1 MTLRQVTIAE
11 IVRQAVNGDVNIPE
25 FQRDFVWDP
34 EKVKRLAESL
44 YRNYPIGSFLMWNSS
59 EYSEPRTAQVIPQP
73 IWIVDGQQRI
83 TALCLL
89 LGRRPYWWESARDW
103 NETLERYDVMVN
115 ILSEEDD
122 RLEFALPNPTRR
134 KDPRWV
140 SIREVLSTGN
150 VENLTSL
157 AQQITTSIKGQFDA
171 ELFGK
176 VHARLHQLWR
186 IRERVIPVIEINHEV
201 EDVVEIFARLN
212 QEGTR
217 VKEADVTLAIIA
229 QKNPGWVHEEYLPFR
244 DELEGRGWDLEAGI
258 FIRTMTAIGRGH
270 ARLREVSRDFWN
282 PENLSIV
289 WKTTKEIIVEVLLR
303 LAEYGITSVDL
314 LPSANS
320 LIPLFVIHYHWK
332 DKPGYRF
339 GKALR
344 WFLRANWDGRY
355 SGAAITSL
363 SEDIRT
369 IRDAKSF
376 DEAIENLENQLQ
388 VPPKIDG
395 SEFLNR
401 FDQQRNSF
409 LRLMLYLLI
418 FRRGARDWIRHTR
431 IGYDETGAE
440 ITSGFEPQWHHI
452 YPRSV
457 LKRANIPDDE
467 INCLANITVLNER
480 ANLRLGR
487 MLPSQYIRRFQISE
501 QDLRDHLIPETF
513 AKAAS
518 DPDLLEK
525 QWSLERYTEFAIE
538 RAKLLAEEAN
548 KFFQELENAP

>member
-1 MTLRQVTIAE
+1 MFSQVTIAE
-11 IVRQAVNGDVNIPE
+11 IVMQAVNGDINIPE
-25 FQRDFVWDP
+25 IQRNFVWDP

-59 EYSEPRTAQVIPQP
+59 EYSEPRTAQVSPQP

-89 LGRRPYWWESARDW
+89 LGRRPYWWINVQDW
-103 NETLERYDVMVN
+103 NKALERYDVMVN

-122 RLEFALPNPTRR
+122 RLEFALPNPVRR
-134 KDPRWV
+134 NDPCWV
-140 SIREVLSTGN
+140 SIRKILSEERG
-150 VENLTSL
+150 ENLTPL
-157 AQQITTSIKGQFDA
+157 AQEIVTSIKGQFDA
-171 ELFGK
+171 ELFSK
-176 VHARLHQLWR
+176 VHARLHRLWQ
-186 IRERVIPVIEINHEV
+186 IRERVIPVIKINPEL

-229 QKNPGWVHEEYLPFR
+229 EKNPGWVREEYLPFR
-244 DELEGRGWDLEAGI
+244 NELESDGWDLEAGI
-258 FIRTMTAIGRGH
+258 FIRTMTGIGRGQT
-270 ARLREVSRDFWN
+270 RLKEVPRDFWN
-282 PENLSIV
+282 PENLSTV
-289 WKTTKEIIVEVLLR
+289 WRDTRETIVEVLRR

-314 LPSANS
+314 LPSENS
-320 LIPLFVIHYHWK
+320 LIPLFVIHHRWR
-332 DKPGYRF
+332 DEQGYRF

-355 SGAAITSL
+355 SGSAITSL

-369 IRDAKSF
+369 IRDAGSF
-376 DEAIENLENQLQ
+376 DEAIKNLEKQLR
-388 VPPKIDG
+388 VGPKIDAG
-395 SEFLNR
+395 EFLGR
-401 FDQQRNSF
+401 FDQPKNYF

-418 FRRGARDWIRHTR
+418 FRRRARDWVRRTR
-431 IGYDETGAE
+431 IGYDETGAK

-501 QDLRDHLIPETF
+501 HDLRDHLIPETF

-525 QWSLERYTEFAIE
+525 QWSLERYTEFVIE
-538 RAKLLAEEAN
+538 RANLLAEEAD

>member
-1 MTLRQVTIAE
+1 MTLRQVEE
-11 IVRQAVNGDVNIPE
+11 IVRQAVNGDINIPE
-25 FQRDFVWDP
+25 FQRNFVWDP

-44 YRNYPIGSFLMWNSS
+44 YRNYPIGSFLMWDSS
-59 EYSEPRTAQVIPQP
+59 EYSEPRTAQGSPRS
-73 IWIVDGQQRI
+73 IWLVDGQQRI

-89 LGRRPYWWESARDW
+89 LGQKPYWWESTEDW
-103 NETLERYDVMVN
+103 NRALERYDVMVN

-122 RLEFALPNPTRR
+122 HLEFALPNPIRR

-140 SIREVLSTGN
+140 SIRKILSEERG
-150 VENLTSL
+150 ENLTPL
-157 AQQITTSIKGQFDA
+157 AQEIVTSIKGQFDA
-171 ELFGK
+171 ELFSK
-176 VHARLHQLWR
+176 VHARLHRLWQ
-186 IRERVIPVIEINHEV
+186 IRERVIPIIEINHEA

-229 QKNPGWVHEEYLPFR
+229 EKNPGWVREEYLPFR
-244 DELEGRGWDLEAGI
+244 NKLEDKGWDLEAGI
-258 FIRTMTAIGRGH
+258 FIRTMTGIGRGQT
-270 ARLREVSRDFWN
+270 RLKEVPRDFWN
-282 PENLSIV
+282 PENLSKV
-289 WKTTKEIIVEVLLR
+289 WRDTRETIVEVLRR

-314 LPSANS
+314 LPSENS
-320 LIPLFVIHYHWK
+320 LIPLFVIHHRWR
-332 DKPGYRF
+332 DEQGYRF

-355 SGAAITSL
+355 SGSAITSL

-369 IRDAKSF
+369 IRDAGSF
-376 DEAIENLENQLQ
+376 DEAIENLEKRLR
-388 VPPKIDG
+388 VGPKIDAV
-395 SEFLNR
+395 EFLGR
-401 FDQQRNSF
+401 FDQPKNYF

-418 FRRGARDWIRHTR
+418 FRRGARDWVRRTR
-431 IGYDETGAE
+431 IGYDETGAK
-440 ITSGFEPQWHHI
+440 GLKPQWHHI

-457 LKRANIPDDE
+457 LKRANIPGISDDE

-487 MLPSQYIRRFQISE
+487 MLPSQYIQRFQISE

-513 AKAAS
+513 ARAAS
-518 DPDLLEK
+518 DPDLLKK
-525 QWSLERYTEFAIE
+525 QWSLERYTEFVIE
-538 RAKLLAEEAN
+538 RAQLLAEEAN

>member
-1 MTLRQVTIAE
+1 MTLSQVTVAE
-11 IVRQAVNGDVNIPE
+11 IVKQAVNGDVNIPE
-25 FQRDFVWDP
+25 FQRNFVWDP

-44 YRNYPIGSFLMWNSS
+44 YRNYPIGSFLMWDSS
-59 EYSEPRTAQVIPQP
+59 EYSEPRTAQGFPRP

-89 LGRRPYWWESARDW
+89 LGQKPYWWESTEDW
-103 NETLERYDVMVN
+103 NRALERYDVMVN

-122 RLEFALPNPTRR
+122 RLEFALPNPVRR

-229 QKNPGWVHEEYLPFR
+229 EKNPGWVRDEYRPFR
-244 DELEGRGWDLEAGI
+244 NELERDGWDLEAGI
-258 FIRTMTAIGRGH
+258 FIRTMTGIGRGQT
-270 ARLREVSRDFWN
+270 RLKEVPRDFWN
-282 PENLSIV
+282 PKNLSTV
-289 WKTTKEIIVEVLLR
+289 WRDTKETIVEVLRR

-314 LPSANS
+314 LPSENS
-320 LIPLFVIHYHWK
+320 LIPFFVIHHRWK
-332 DKPGYRF
+332 DEQGYRF
-339 GKALR
+339 GKTLR

-355 SGAAITSL
+355 SGSAITSL
-363 SEDIRT
+363 GEDIRT
-369 IRDAKSF
+369 IRDAGSF
-376 DEAIENLENQLQ
+376 DEAIKNLENRLR
-388 VPPKIDG
+388 VGPKIDER
-395 SEFLNR
+395 EFLGR
-401 FDQQRNSF
+401 FDQPKNYF

-418 FRRGARDWIRHTR
+418 FRRGARDWVRRTR
-431 IGYDETGAE
+431 IGYDETGAR

-525 QWSLERYTEFAIE
+525 QWSLERYTEFVIE

>member
-1 MTLRQVTIAE
+1 MFSQVTIAE
-11 IVRQAVNGDVNIPE
+11 IVMQAVNGDINIPE
-25 FQRDFVWDP
+25 IQRNFVWDP

-59 EYSEPRTAQVIPQP
+59 EYSEPRTAQVSPQP

-89 LGRRPYWWESARDW
+89 LGRKPYWWINDVQDW
-103 NETLERYDVMVN
+103 NKALERYDVMMN
-115 ILSEEDD
+115 ILSE
-122 RLEFALPNPTRR
+122 EFALPNPVRR
-134 KDPRWV
+134 NDPRWV
-140 SIREVLSTGN
+140 SIRKIISEERE
-150 VENLTSL
+150 ENLTPL
-157 AQQITTSIKGQFDA
+157 AQEIVTSIKGQFDA
-171 ELFGK
+171 ELFSK
-176 VHARLHQLWR
+176 VHARLHRLWQ
-186 IRERVIPVIEINHEV
+186 IRKMVIPVIGINHEL

-229 QKNPGWVHEEYLPFR
+229 EKNPGWVREEYLPFR
-244 DELEGRGWDLEAGI
+244 NELESDGWDLEAGI
-258 FIRTMTAIGRGH
+258 FIRTMTGIGRGQT
-270 ARLREVSRDFWN
+270 RLKEVPRDFWN
-282 PENLSIV
+282 PENLSKV
-289 WKTTKEIIVEVLLR
+289 WRDTKETIVEVLRR

-314 LPSANS
+314 LPSENS
-320 LIPLFVIHYHWK
+320 LIPLFVIHHRWR
-332 DKPGYRF
+332 DEQGYRF
-339 GKALR
+339 GKALQ

-355 SGAAITSL
+355 SGSAITSL

-369 IRDAKSF
+369 IRDAGSF
-376 DEAIENLENQLQ
+376 DEAIENLEKRLR
-388 VPPKIDG
+388 VGPKIDAV
-395 SEFLNR
+395 EFLGR
-401 FDQQRNSF
+401 FDQPKNYF

-418 FRRGARDWIRHTR
+418 FRRGARDWVRRTR
-431 IGYDETGAE
+431 IGYDETGAK
-440 ITSGFEPQWHHI
+440 GLKPQWHHI

-513 AKAAS
+513 ARAAS

-525 QWSLERYTEFAIE
+525 QWSLERYTEFVIE
-538 RAKLLAEEAN
+538 RAQLLAEEAN
-548 KFFQELENAP
+548 NFFQELENAP